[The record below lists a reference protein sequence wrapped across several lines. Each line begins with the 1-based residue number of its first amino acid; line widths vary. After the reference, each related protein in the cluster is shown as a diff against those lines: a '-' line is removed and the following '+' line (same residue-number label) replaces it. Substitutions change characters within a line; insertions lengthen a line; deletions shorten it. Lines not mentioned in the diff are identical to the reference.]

1 MAKQERNDKSNYLE
15 ERSKKRICYVKN
27 NFEHYREI
35 GKILQWLDRSF
46 DLIPIKDSEKTM
58 IVEINQSI
66 DKVLELAKALEKARS
81 LSD

>member
-46 DLIPIKDSEKTM
+46 DLIPIKDKEAGL
-58 IVEINQSI
+58 VEEINKSI
-66 DKVLELAKALEKARS
+66 KTVLELARSLEKARS
-81 LSD
+81 LSE